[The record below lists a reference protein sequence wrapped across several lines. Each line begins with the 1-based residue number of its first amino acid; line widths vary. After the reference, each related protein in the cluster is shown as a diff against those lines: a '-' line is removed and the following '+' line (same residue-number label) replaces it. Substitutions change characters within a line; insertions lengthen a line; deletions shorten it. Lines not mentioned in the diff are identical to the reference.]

1 MGTRDNIV
9 LAADALFYE
18 QGYEHTSFAAIA
30 DAVQISRGNFY
41 HHFKT
46 KDDILEA
53 VIAARQERTREM
65 LAQWEDEGGDPRERI
80 ERFIDILVR
89 NQSKIMRHGCPV
101 GTLCMELAK
110 LGHEAQSG
118 ANAIMDL
125 FRAWLREQF
134 TQMGCKK
141 EADAHALHLLA
152 RSQGVATLAQALRD
166 KAFVQE
172 EVRQMKA
179 WVLSCVPVARGR
191 AR

>member
-9 LAADALFYE
+9 QAADALFYE
-18 QGYEHTSFAAIA
+18 QGYENTSFATIA

-46 KDDILEA
+46 KDEILGA
-53 VIAARQERTREM
+53 VIAARQDRTREM
-65 LAQWEDEGGDPRERI
+65 LAQWAAEGGDPRERI
-80 ERFIDILVR
+80 ERFIDILVQ

-110 LGHEAQSG
+110 LGHEAQGG
-118 ANAIMDL
+118 ANAIMNL
-125 FRAWLREQF
+125 FRTWLREQF

-141 EADAHALHLLA
+141 EANAYALHLLA
-152 RSQGVATLAQALRD
+152 RSQGVATLAQVLRD

-172 EVRQMKA
+172 EAQQMKT
-179 WVLSCVPVARGR
+179 WVRSCVPAGRGR
-191 AR
+191 